1 MQKSCEPTLGESCV
15 MSLTALFYKYA
26 SKDGDASTMTKK
38 EVDEMLKCE
47 FPAFYE
53 ESKESDVI
61 SALDQDKDG
70 KMSMAEFMI
79 LISAL
84 SCVCKQLI
92 DTLSQSK

>member
-1 MQKSCEPTLGESCV
+1 ICV

-53 ESKESDVI
+53 
-61 SALDQDKDG
+61 DKDG